1 MIRKTL
7 APMIGYALF
16 AGALGLVMIGGSGI
30 TLGAIFVAVFA
41 VLMVWLIFAG
51 MRSEALEKES

>member
-1 MIRKTL
+1 
-7 APMIGYALF
+7 MIGFALF

-30 TLGAIFVAVFA
+30 NLGAIFVAVFA
-41 VLMVWLIFAG
+41 VLMVWLIFVG